1 MAATADPI
9 SVSTSLGAR
18 ETIDLASKTLN
29 LQRLET
35 PQVSLQQCATK
46 YGPQLLRNLFEK
58 LSLRHAESTFEE
70 INLSDNAIGDEG
82 AVYLQMGLEGNTSLK
97 KLYLPR
103 SRMGPQGFGAIGRL
117 LADLPSLEE
126 VVLSGNACPVG
137 SDSQAEVAMMRLSTG
152 LGKCRNLKSLCL
164 ANIRLGDRGVEIL
177 CEGPLRTHPSLEHL
191 SLQYNRLEAAS
202 AVCLSDMLA
211 SNTVLNFLDLSGN
224 TLGTEGAEHM
234 VHGLKKNKGHLRR
247 LGLQMNEL
255 KLQGVQALSEYFVS
269 MDGQSLEYLDL
280 RHNQVRYHGLV
291 ELREKL
297 GKPMS
302 GPEGWMLLFDG
313 NSRQLLINAH

>member
-35 PQVSLQQCATK
+35 PQVSIHQCATK
-46 YGPQLLRNLFEK
+46 FGPQLLRNLFEK
-58 LSLRHAESTFEE
+58 LSLRHSESSFEE

-97 KLYLPR
+97 TLLLPR
-103 SRMGPQGFGAIGRL
+103 TGLGPQGFSAVGRL
-117 LADLPSLEE
+117 LADLPNLEMT
-126 VVLSGNACPVG
+126 VLSGNSCPVG
-137 SDSQAEVAMMRLSTG
+137 SDTNAEVAMMRLSTG
-152 LGKCRNLKSLCL
+152 LGKNKSLKSLCL

-177 CEGPLRTHPSLEHL
+177 CEGPLRTHPTLEHL

-202 AVCLSDMLA
+202 GAHISEMLST
-211 SNTVLNFLDLSGN
+211 NTTLNFLDLSGN
-224 TLGTEGAEHM
+224 TLGIAGAEAL

-247 LGLQMNEL
+247 LGLQMNEM

-269 MDGQSLEYLDL
+269 IDGQSLEYLDL

-297 GKPMS
+297 GKPMD